1 MGRRR
6 RVTAETDWAE
16 VERLMLRSFT
26 GSALSEHEQA
36 LIRAAYEAHPVE
48 YGERH
53 RKIKDEEIARRRA
66 AF

>member
-1 MGRRR
+1 VKPRA
-6 RVTAETDWAE
+6 TETDWDE

-26 GSALSEHEQA
+26 GSALSEREQA
-36 LIRAAYEAHPVE
+36 LIRAAYEAQPAE
-48 YGERH
+48 YGKRH